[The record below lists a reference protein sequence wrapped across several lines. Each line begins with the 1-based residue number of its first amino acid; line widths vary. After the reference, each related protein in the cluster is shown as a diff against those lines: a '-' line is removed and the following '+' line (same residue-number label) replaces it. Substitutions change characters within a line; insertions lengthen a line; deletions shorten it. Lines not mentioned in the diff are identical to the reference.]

1 MSFKAIVVSVVN
13 VFVLCSA
20 YVTSHMLEAHM
31 AFELVFIEEA
41 SFAKPAIWVQEN
53 YITKVIDISSL
64 HVLIELCLGIKL
76 LLFEYASFFIK
87 AHIAQHSFMLL
98 F

>member
-1 MSFKAIVVSVVN
+1 MSFKAIIVSVIN
-13 VFVLCSA
+13 VFVLCST
-20 YVTSHMLEAHM
+20 YVTSHMLETHM

-41 SFAKPAIWVQEN
+41 NFAKSAIRVQEN

-76 LLFEYASFFIK
+76 LLFEHASFLI
-87 AHIAQHSFMLL
+87 
-98 F
+98 